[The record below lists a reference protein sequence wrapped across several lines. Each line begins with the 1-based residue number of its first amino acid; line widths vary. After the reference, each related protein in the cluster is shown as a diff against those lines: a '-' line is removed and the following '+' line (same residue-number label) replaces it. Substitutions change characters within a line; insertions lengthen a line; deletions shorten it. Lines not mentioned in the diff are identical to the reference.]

1 MIQVKYDAVPS
12 SDGRFYVTIFSDNP
26 LVVSDRTPAAFR
38 STQSY
43 ATQGAAE
50 RTANAMLQD
59 IKGTH

>member
-1 MIQVKYDAVPS
+1 MVKVEYDTVPS
-12 SDGRFYVTIFSDNP
+12 RDGRFYVTIYSENP
-26 LVVSDRTPAAFR
+26 MVVSDRTPAAFR

-50 RTANAMLQD
+50 RAANAMLQD